1 MIRIELQTK
10 IMAEEAQG
18 RRHWRSKLWI
28 AALALTILVSVIVIP
43 PLFSINRYKSRIAQA
58 MSNSLGRPV
67 RMSGVELRLLPRPE
81 FVITDL
87 TVDED
92 PSYGAEPVLHAS
104 TVTAAIRMFSLWRG
118 RLEISRISVD
128 EASLNLVRTTE
139 GRWNLDT
146 LFRTAAQSQGNGVK
160 PGRPAPLP
168 YLEATN
174 SRINIK
180 QGLEKL
186 PYSLV
191 NADLSFWEENPGDW
205 RVRLK
210 GQPARTDVNLDQGDT
225 GIVQLEGRMRR
236 ASELRL
242 MPVHVELEWREA
254 QMGQLSRLLIGSDA
268 GWRGDVTAQMKLDG
282 TPDAADVTTRL
293 RATGVHR
300 EEFAPVAPLDFDAN
314 CGFAYHYS
322 ARTIEKLVC
331 DSPLG
336 DGRLRLE
343 GNLPSNGQPKLSL
356 ELQKI
361 PAQAVLDALRTVRQE
376 LGAGLE
382 ADGALS
388 GKLTYDTAAPAPV
401 VEPQGKSGRHAKKTP
416 AKQAAATVQPLSGS
430 ITVDALKLS
439 GGSLSQP
446 IQIQKA
452 VFQPAAGTNGQGSAL
467 AGTASVAAGAPSPL
481 VFTVRLTQ
489 SGYQVTAR
497 GMGTPV
503 RVRQFAHAAGLK
515 EAGALDAIAGDPV
528 TLDLAIGGP
537 WLPAPDVSLAENA
550 SLNAAPAAGDSAAA
564 APGQPV
570 PDRLMGTVTLHNANW
585 KTDALPTAVEIA
597 QATLHLGGG
606 TSLWDSVVF
615 TYGPLKGTAR
625 MEIPVCSAAEEPCTP
640 TVNLEFPMLDAAELQ
655 TTLLG
660 SEKKGTLLSTVIA
673 RLTPSSTRTWPA
685 FKGTMKADS
694 LVLGPVTLENFVADL
709 KVSSATAE
717 IASADTGLLGGQIHL
732 TGKIENGDKPAYSLE
747 GDFQKINPAELC
759 RVLELNCTGASLDG
773 DGKLEL
779 AGYAGK
785 DLANSAKGT
794 LHFVWKKG
802 RIGGRN
808 GASAESVPPVVT
820 RFDRWSGN
828 AEIAN
833 GAVTLKENQVQQG
846 THKGLVNASVTLG
859 EPPRVS
865 FTMPKSV
872 AAANK

>member
-1 MIRIELQTK
+1 MT
-10 IMAEEAQG
+10 EEVQG
-18 RRHWRSKLWI
+18 RKRARSKLWI
-28 AALALTILVSVIVIP
+28 VAIVLTILVSIIVIP
-43 PLFSINRYKSRIAQA
+43 PLVSINRYKSRIARA

-104 TVTAAIRMFSLWRG
+104 TVTAAVRLFSLWRG

-128 EASLNLVRTTE
+128 EASLNLVRTTQ

-146 LFRTAAQSQGNGVK
+146 LFRTAAQSQGDGA
-160 PGRPAPLP
+160 RPTGPVPLP

-180 QGLEKL
+180 QGFEKL

-210 GQPARTDVNLDQGDT
+210 GQPARTDVSLDQGDT

-236 ASELRL
+236 ATELRL
-242 MPVHVELEWREA
+242 MPVHVELEWRKA

-268 GWRGDVTAQMKLDG
+268 GWRGDVTAEMKLDG

-314 CGFAYHYS
+314 CGFGYHYS

-356 ELQKI
+356 ELEKI

-382 ADGALS
+382 ADGTLS
-388 GKLTYDTAAPAPV
+388 GKLTYDTTAPTPVAA
-401 VEPQGKSGRHAKKTP
+401 PQGKLGHRGKKTM
-416 AKQAAATVQPLSGS
+416 AREVAATPDPLSGS
-430 ITVDALKLS
+430 VTVDALKLS

-467 AGTASVAAGAPSPL
+467 AGTANVPAGAPVPL

-497 GMGTPV
+497 GAGTPV

-528 TLDLAIGGP
+528 TLDLAIEGP

-550 SLNAAPAAGDSAAA
+550 NVSVLPAAA
-564 APGQPV
+564 AAASQPV

-606 TSLWDSVVF
+606 ASLWDSVAF
-615 TYGPLKGTAR
+615 AYGPLIGTAR
-625 MEIPVCSAAEEPCTP
+625 IEIPVCGATEEPCAP
-640 TVNLEFPMLDAAELQ
+640 TVNLEFPTLDAAEFQ

-660 SEKKGTLLSTVIA
+660 ADKKGTLLSTVIA
-673 RLTPSSTRTWPA
+673 RLTPSSTRTWPR
-685 FKGTMKADS
+685 FQGTIKADS
-694 LVLGPVTLENFVADL
+694 LMLGPVTLENFVADL
-709 KVSSATAE
+709 KVSSTTAE
-717 IASADTGLLGGQIHL
+717 IASIDAGLFGGLIHL
-732 TGKIENGDKPAYSLE
+732 AGKVENGDKPAYLLE
-747 GDFQKINPAELC
+747 GDFQKMNPAELC
-759 RVLELNCTGASLDG
+759 RVLELNCTGASFDG
-773 DGKLEL
+773 GGKLEL
-779 AGYAGK
+779 SGYAGK

-794 LHFVWKKG
+794 LHFDWKKG
-802 RIGGRN
+802 RISGRGGEN
-808 GASAESVPPVVT
+808 IPPVVT

-846 THKGLVNASVTLG
+846 AREGLVNASVMFG

-865 FTMPKSV
+865 FAMPKSLV
-872 AAANK
+872 AAKK